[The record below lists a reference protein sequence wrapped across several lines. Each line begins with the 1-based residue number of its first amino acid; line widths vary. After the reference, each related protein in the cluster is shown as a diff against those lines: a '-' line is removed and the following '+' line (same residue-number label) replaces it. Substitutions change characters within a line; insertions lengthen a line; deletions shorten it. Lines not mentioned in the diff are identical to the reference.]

1 MSTYLILKTLHII
14 GVVLLLGNIIVT
26 GWWKLMANRTGNPV
40 IIAFAQRQVTLTDFI
55 FTAGGSALL
64 FAAGIANV
72 ILSDIDIMSTG
83 WLLWAL
89 ILFTLSGVIW
99 VFMLIPIQIRQAHSA
114 RRFSLDSIIP
124 ERYWKREAQWFI
136 YGTIAVVLP
145 CASLVLMVL
154 KPG

>member
-1 MSTYLILKTLHII
+1 LSTYLILKTLHII